1 MRILKP
7 LAFGAALL
15 AAASAHAAPLTAS
28 QIMTQFNS
36 VVTGDFSTSSDVEGR
51 LVANNISHGATF
63 YNNPSNVASAFS
75 AVNAI
80 TIGSNGGGN
89 INNGGSVNFI
99 SSNAGHFNLNGSG
112 GSIKQGVPAF
122 AMSDFSTP
130 LNTLEAQLAGMANAN
145 GSLNAAD
152 PNNFTFNLTG
162 NASSTSVFN
171 LTTSQL
177 GAAANINFAGTAKT
191 VVINVRYDGAVGAH
205 GEKAFTINGNF
216 NDNSH
221 LGNHIIWNFVD
232 TTAVNFRG
240 WYGAVL
246 AGTSD
251 VSAGSAMNGFL
262 YAKDFLGN
270 GELHDR
276 PFQGA
281 LPVPEPSGW
290 AMMGVGLAGLA
301 LVRRR
306 KSAEK
311 FAETV

>member
-7 LAFGAALL
+7 LAIGAAIL
-15 AAASAHAAPLTAS
+15 AASSAHAAPLTAS
-28 QIMTQFNS
+28 QIMTQFNG
-36 VVTGDFSTSSDVEGR
+36 VVTGDFSTTSDVEGR
-51 LVANNISHGATF
+51 LVANNLVHGATF
-63 YNNPSNVASAFS
+63 YNNPSNTPSNFA

-80 TIGSNGGGN
+80 TIGANGGGN
-89 INNGGSVNFI
+89 VNNGGSVNFI
-99 SSNAGHFNLNGSG
+99 TSNAGHFNLNGSG
-112 GSIKQGVPAF
+112 GSVGQGVPSF
-122 AMSDFSTP
+122 SMSDFSTP
-130 LNTLEAQLAGMANAN
+130 LNSLEAQLAGMSNAN
-145 GSLNAAD
+145 GSLNSAD

-162 NASSTSVFN
+162 GANSTSVFN

-177 GAAANINFAGTAKT
+177 GAAANINFSGTANT
-191 VVINVRYDGAVGAH
+191 VVINVRYDGVVGTH

-216 NDNSH
+216 NGAGN
-221 LGNHIIWNFVD
+221 LNNHIIWNFVD

-240 WYGAVL
+240 WYGSVL

-262 YAKDFLGN
+262 YAKDYLGN
-270 GELHDR
+270 GELHDH

-290 AMMGVGLAGLA
+290 AMMGVGLVGLM

-306 KSAEK
+306 QRTEK
-311 FAETV
+311 FGETV

>member
-1 MRILKP
+1 MRTLKP

-15 AAASAHAAPLTAS
+15 AAASVHAAPLTAS

-36 VVTGDFSTSSDVEGR
+36 VVTGDFSTTSDVEGR

-63 YNNPSNVASAFS
+63 YNNPSNTPSAFA

-89 INNGGSVNFI
+89 VNNGGSVNYVT
-99 SSNAGHFNLNGSG
+99 SDAGHFNLNGSG
-112 GSIKQGVPAF
+112 GSIKHGVPTF

-130 LNTLEAQLAGMANAN
+130 LNALEAQLAGMANAN
-145 GSLNAAD
+145 GSLNSAD

-162 NASSTSVFN
+162 NANSTSVFN

-177 GAAANINFAGTAKT
+177 GAAANINFSGTANT
-191 VVINVRYDGAVGAH
+191 VIINVRYDGTVGTH

-221 LGNHIIWNFVD
+221 LGSHIIWNFVD

-240 WYGAVL
+240 WYGSVL

-306 KSAEK
+306 KGAEK
-311 FAETV
+311 FVETV

>member
-1 MRILKP
+1 MSKLTP

-36 VVTGDFSTSSDVEGR
+36 VVTGDFSTSSDVDGR
-51 LVANNISHGATF
+51 LVANNLVHGATF
-63 YNNPSNVASAFS
+63 YNNPSNTPSAFA

-80 TIGSNGGGN
+80 TIGANGGGN
-89 INNGGSVNFI
+89 VNNGGSVDYI
-99 SSNAGHFNLNGSG
+99 SSNAGHFNLNGG
-112 GSIKQGVPAF
+112 GSIQHGVPNF

-130 LNTLEAQLAGMANAN
+130 LNALEAQLAGMANAN
-145 GSLNAAD
+145 GSLNAVD

-177 GAAANINFAGTAKT
+177 GAAANINFSGSAKT
-191 VVINVRYDGAVGAH
+191 VIINVRYDGTVGAH

-262 YAKDFLGN
+262 YAKDFFGN

-306 KSAEK
+306 KGTQK
-311 FAETV
+311 LGETI